1 MRARSSSAGFTLV
14 EVLAAMALL
23 ATVATGVAGLL
34 ASTMATVRRAREQTF
49 TVVLA
54 MQKMEQLRALDWGFD
69 APGDDDRTDLSAVP
83 WSSAGAGLSV
93 SPAGTL
99 DANTPGYVDYLDRHG
114 AWVGTGASVPADAV
128 FIRRW
133 HVERAAGAPAETLL
147 LQVLVTTRRREALVL
162 AAGQPRR
169 KYAEDALV
177 QTLKARKAS

>member
-1 MRARSSSAGFTLV
+1 MRAQSSSAGFTLV
-14 EVLAAMALL
+14 EVLVAMALL

-69 APGDDDRTDLSAVP
+69 APGDDFRTDLSAVP

-99 DANTPGYVDYLDRHG
+99 DANTPGYVDYLDGHG
-114 AWVGTGASVPADAV
+114 AWVGTGASVPSSAV

-133 HVERAAGAPAETLL
+133 RIDRSPGALADTLL
-147 LQVLVTTRRREALVL
+147 LQVLVTTRRREALV
-162 AAGQPRR
+162 APGAQRR
-169 KYAEDALV
+169 KYAEDAFV